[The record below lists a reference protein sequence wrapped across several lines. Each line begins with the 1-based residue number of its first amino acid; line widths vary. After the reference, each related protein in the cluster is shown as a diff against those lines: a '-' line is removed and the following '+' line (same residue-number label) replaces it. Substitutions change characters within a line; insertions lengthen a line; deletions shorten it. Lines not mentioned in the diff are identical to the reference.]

1 MKEIKTK
8 KYKLYCYKLYYFD
21 DIYLIYDGILL
32 NKFVFKNISE
42 CKNLSEII
50 EKCFTPIHNN
60 ADEDYLENY
69 GPNLH
74 LLGNYKLLFDVVYDI
89 LKRNKLKPE
98 VNTFLS
104 NYCQELLI

>member
-8 KYKLYCYKLYYFD
+8 KYKLYFD
-21 DIYLIYDGILL
+21 NLNGDLGEYLIYDGVIL

-42 CKNLSEII
+42 CKKLSEII
-50 EKCFTPIHNN
+50 EKCFIVECSN
-60 ADEDYLENY
+60 ADKDYIENY

-74 LLGNYKLLFDVVYDI
+74 LLGSYKLLFDVVYDI